1 MQDEVTYNNL
11 DKCITESVYSIRR
24 TLAGHNPPR
33 KKQKLDQTCPITFGK
48 VRTRLGKPKPVTVKI
63 LFDTGASATIG
74 QYDALKHLWLRKE
87 TDTEWTTAAGTMI
100 TDLKTKLQFKLIEFD
115 QDSVIE
121 WKIHVT
127 KQKMSYDLIIG
138 RDLMKELGIK
148 IDFETDTVH
157 WNHAV
162 VPMKSVNATF
172 ATSYHVKDSDAVADT
187 TNRIQRILDA
197 KYEPADTDKIIN
209 GCTHLTEEEKQP
221 L

>member
-1 MQDEVTYNNL
+1 MQDEVTYDNL

-24 TLAGHNPPR
+24 TLAGHSPPR

-48 VRTRLGKPKPVTVKI
+48 VRTHLGKPKPVTIKI

-74 QYDALKHLWLRKE
+74 QYEALKNLRLKRE
-87 TDTEWTTAAGTMI
+87 AGTEWTTAAGNMT
-100 TDLKTKLQFKLIEFD
+100 TDLRTKLQFKLMEFD

-148 IDFETDTVH
+148 IDFETDSVS
-157 WNHAV
+157 WKNVV
-162 VPMKSVNATF
+162 VPMKSVDATF
-172 ATSYHVKDSDAVADT
+172 ETSYHVEDSDAIADA
-187 TNRIQRILDA
+187 TNRIQKILDA
-197 KYEPADTDKIIN
+197 KYEPADINEIIN
-209 GCTHLTEEEKQP
+209 DCTHLTEEEKQP